1 MLVKCT
7 VYWNIYFVVFC
18 FCLGTNDEH
27 FWWREDCFHSQLQ
40 YIGGKFL
47 ILNNG
52 FFKYIYTRLK
62 IFYLFFLINPVSIN
76 QFSLYLN
83 TEAQKRMKKKNY
95 MGKKGSLLKSN
106 GISHEKKKQN

>member
-18 FCLGTNDEH
+18 ICLGTNDEH

-83 TEAQKRMKKKNY
+83 TEEQKRMKKKLY
-95 MGKKGSLLKSN
+95 EKKGSLLKSN